1 MEEKST
7 KKNGRPKKI
16 RDTVEVKKKTGK
28 PGRPKGTRKQRQFE
42 QTRLGFFL
50 KYEAPIEYEL
60 IMRSTPQSAF
70 PKPSIHLIETI
81 AIASHNPVFKKN
93 KYFKYLQEYKDKGLY
108 MKEPKLLTE
117 SRRVFYQTLMDNRVK
132 RYIKEQKKAGFSPY
146 ALEV

>member
-1 MEEKST
+1 MESKKKSS
-7 KKNGRPKKI
+7 PKKV
-16 RDTVEVKKKTGK
+16 RDTIDVKNKTGK
-28 PGRPKGTRKQRQFE
+28 RGRPKGSLKQRPFE

-93 KYFKYLQEYKDKGLY
+93 KYFKYLQEYKEKGLY

-117 SRRVFYQTLMDNRVK
+117 ERKKFYQSLMDTRVRK
-132 RYIKEQKKAGFSPY
+132 YIKEQKKAGFSPY